1 MIEMIISDG
10 SGDVGLVS
18 INWADKN
25 EHLVPRINAEY
36 GYRPKNNMIYPF
48 GKGIFRAIS
57 SAKVIIDSVKEDYAI
72 NNSDFTL
79 IFVSN
84 EKTLKKNLAIKS
96 RCAMQDKQAIVI
108 DLYNHDI
115 NDIGTLVAFLNEY
128 KVKVLNITGEETL
141 NLFEIKLLKDFLT
154 IMYKLLKKESI
165 NYSDYYITKDLS

>member
-10 SGDVGLVS
+10 SGDVGLVA
-18 INWADKN
+18 INWADRN
-25 EHLVPRINAEY
+25 EHLIPRINAEY
-36 GYRPKNNMIYPF
+36 GYRPKNNMVYPF
-48 GKGIFRAIS
+48 GKNIFKAIATS
-57 SAKVIIDSVKEDYAI
+57 KIGMNNVKEDYSI
-72 NNSDFTL
+72 DNSDFTL
-79 IFVSN
+79 IFVAN
-84 EKTLKKNLAIKS
+84 DKTLKKNLAIRTK
-96 RCAMQDKQAIVI
+96 CVMKDKQAIVI

-154 IMYKLLKKESI
+154 IMYKLLNKESI